1 MKGRSFVAGAA
12 AILALSVVGTARA
25 ASAASFAT
33 NWTQW
38 GFNAQH
44 TGYNPS
50 ETVLTRANVG
60 HLVTAFITPLDP
72 GYSYDGLGGDPI
84 LAGGVVYLSASQDGI
99 VEGINGAT
107 GAVTMDVAACGA
119 STTDPAFA
127 SGKIWVGLDDP
138 GVARISTSG
147 ATVSCINFNGSLCC
161 MVEPPSAGNGTVYAT
176 DDSGT
181 LYAINAMTGTLRW
194 SRCCNYYS
202 SASLS
207 ADGSE
212 LFVSGGPG
220 GGYVYALKA
229 ATGAVIWSHFLDTCG
244 ESSIAVSGSMLY
256 VGGCNLY
263 GLAAA
268 TGTIKWH
275 STKLGPDVMTPAVA
289 GGLVIASAPMGANY
303 QGIAAF
309 DSTTGKRIWFD
320 NVDVADPPTIANGV
334 VYLDAEDGLSLIML
348 NSSTG
353 AQLGSLAPPSGSYVG
368 AAIPVD
374 GHVYVNTGSA
384 LIAYK
389 P

>member
-12 AILALSVVGTARA
+12 AILALSVVGTAHA

-72 GYSYDGLGGDPI
+72 DYFYDGLGGDPI
-84 LAGGVVYLSASQDGI
+84 LAGGIVYVSSSENGI
-99 VEGINGAT
+99 VEGINGKT
-107 GAVTMDVAACGA
+107 GAVTMDDGACGE
-119 STTDPAFA
+119 STSDPAFA
-127 SGKIWVGLDDP
+127 SGDIWVGLDDP
-138 GVARISTSG
+138 GVARITTSG
-147 ATVSCINFNGSLCC
+147 VAVSCINFTTCC
-161 MVEPPSAGNGTVYAT
+161 VVEPPSAGDGTVYAA
-176 DDSGT
+176 DGSSGT
-181 LYAINAMTGTLRW
+181 LYAINATTGTLRW

-202 SASLS
+202 SATLS
-207 ADGSE
+207 ADGGE

-229 ATGAVIWSHFLDTCG
+229 ATGTVIWSHFLDTCG

-268 TGTIKWH
+268 TGAIKWH
-275 STKLGPDVMTPAVA
+275 STMLGPDVMTPAVA
-289 GGLVIASAPMGANY
+289 GGLVIASAPMGASY

-309 DSTTGKRIWFD
+309 NTTTGKRTWFD

-334 VYLDAEDGLSLIML
+334 VYVDAEEGLSLIML